1 MRWFSILALIG
12 LAACDSTTPAEQ
24 EAAREAAVAEVEA
37 NQEPPPEQLVLDPI
51 RYAEIEKYE
60 ISGAGCAFAPDGG
73 GLGAVA
79 LAMADEGY
87 LIRKGEL
94 QTLAAD
100 KGSKELPYL
109 ARQKYDGREYSFTL
123 DLDESS
129 GEQSGYETTDYR
141 GTLTVRD
148 GSDRVLYRA
157 SGLTQCGA

>member
-1 MRWFSILALIG
+1 MRWFPVLALIA
-12 LAACDSTTPAEQ
+12 LTACDSTTPAEE
-24 EAAREAAVAEVEA
+24 EAARQADVAEVEA

-51 RYAEIEKYE
+51 RYPEIEKHNLY
-60 ISGAGCAFAPDGG
+60 GAGCSFAPDGG

-79 LAMADEGY
+79 LAMAEEGY

-94 QTLAAD
+94 LTLAAD

-109 ARQKYDGREYSFTL
+109 ARRKYDGREYSFTL
-123 DLDESS
+123 DLDEAG

-157 SGLTQCGA
+157 EGLTQCGA